1 MHGRW
6 CYRDNSQLILVDSD
20 VLIWM
25 CRGNVKAKDMLV
37 THPGPFISSVTRME
51 LVQGMRSHKE
61 LVFLNRSFLELGVRT
76 IHLDADISSRATLLV
91 EAHFHSHHLMLA
103 DALIAA
109 TAIQEGLRLLTGN
122 SKHYRAIPGL
132 DLMPFKA

>member
-1 MHGRW
+1 
-6 CYRDNSQLILVDSD
+6 LILVDSD

-25 CRGNVKAKDMLV
+25 CRGNAKAKDVLIA
-37 THPGPFISSVTRME
+37 HPGPFISVVTRME

-61 LVFLNRSFLELGVRT
+61 LIFLNRSLLELGVKT
-76 IHLDADISSRATLLV
+76 IHLDTDISSRASLLV

-109 TAIQEGLRLLTGN
+109 TALQEGLRLLTGN
-122 SKHYRAIPGL
+122 AKHYRAIAGI
-132 DLMPFKA
+132 DLMLFKSN